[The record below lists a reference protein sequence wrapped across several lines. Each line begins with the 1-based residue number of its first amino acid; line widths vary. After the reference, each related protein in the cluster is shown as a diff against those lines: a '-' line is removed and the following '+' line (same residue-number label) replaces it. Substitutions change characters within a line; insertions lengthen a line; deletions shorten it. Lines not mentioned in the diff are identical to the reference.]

1 MAEDWNSWNENN
13 MRIIA
18 EFRANRG
25 KVEGEHGGLPMLVL
39 TTTGVKSGL
48 PRESP
53 LCHVVDGEGYVIA
66 ASKGGHPQHPHWFLN
81 LLANPDVTVE
91 VGDEKFSAV
100 ASVPEES
107 ERRRL
112 YDALVAEMPFSRD
125 SKKSPPNGRFP
136 WLYFIGRYDR
146 GIALNQ

>member
-1 MAEDWNSWNENN
+1 
-13 MRIIA
+13 
-18 EFRANRG
+18 
-25 KVEGEHGGLPMLVL
+25 MLIL
-39 TTTGVKSGL
+39 TSTGVKSGL

-53 LCHVVDGEGYVIA
+53 LCHVVGGEGYVIA

-146 GIALNQ
+146 RIALNQ

>member
-1 MAEDWNSWNENN
+1 
-13 MRIIA
+13 
-18 EFRANRG
+18 
-25 KVEGEHGGLPMLVL
+25 MLIL
-39 TTTGVKSGL
+39 TSTGVKSGL

-53 LCHVVDGEGYVIA
+53 LCHVVGGEGYVIA

-112 YDALVAEMPFSRD
+112 YDALVAEMPFFA
-125 SKKSPPNGRFP
+125 RFKEVSTEREIP
-136 WLYFIGRYDR
+136 VVVLQRKV
-146 GIALNQ
+146 